1 MLNQM
6 LKERYQIIHSI
17 MQGGFGV
24 TFLAEDTQC
33 PGNPR
38 CVVKKLEPR
47 FDDEPSLKVAKH
59 LFKQEAETL
68 QTLGKHDQIPQ
79 LLAYFEDNQDFYL
92 VQEYI
97 EGHDLSQEIPPGASK
112 LSETEV
118 IKLLTEIVEVLEFV
132 HQNRVIHRDIKP
144 SNIRRRKSDNKIVLI
159 DFGAVKRISSLQV
172 TQQGKTTFTV
182 AVGTPGY
189 MPTEQAAGEPNFS
202 SDIYAVGVI
211 CIQALTGIYFNNK
224 GEMPR
229 GENGEISW
237 QEHTKVSPDFAAIL
251 DKMVRYDHRHRYV
264 NATELMSAIN
274 LQFASANESLKK
286 EEKSSSQKNILIGLI
301 ALFAALGL
309 AGFWYRSNTQ
319 VTPATTKPQIQ
330 LAASP
335 YQDKEIGINFKYPEG
350 WQRQDLKLF
359 TGDWVSFV
367 SKKDSPN
374 DDFQENITISLRDFK
389 GTLDESKN
397 TIIQQI
403 SQNIQN
409 PIVESANLANKAAY
423 QIVYT
428 TKSGNNILK
437 NLKIWTLKNNKAY
450 IITYSAKIED
460 YDRFLSIAEATINS
474 FEFQ

>member
-6 LKERYQIIHSI
+6 LKGRYQII
-17 MQGGFGV
+17 QQLAQTLFGV
-24 TFLAEDTQC
+24 TFLAEDTQR

-38 CVVKKLEPR
+38 CVVKKLEPH
-47 FDDEPSLKVAKH
+47 FDDEPRLEVAKR
-59 LFKQEAETL
+59 LFNQEAETL
-68 QTLGKHDQIPQ
+68 QKLGTHNQIPQ
-79 LLAYFEDNQDFYL
+79 LLAYFDDNQDFYL

-97 EGHDLSQEIPPGASK
+97 EGHDLSQEIPPTASK
-112 LSETEV
+112 LSEPEV
-118 IKLLTEIVEVLEFV
+118 IKLLTEIIEVLEFV
-132 HQNRVIHRDIKP
+132 HQNDVIHRDIKP

-159 DFGAVKRISSLQV
+159 DFGAVKRIPNLQL
-172 TQQGKTTFTV
+172 TQQGETKFTV

-189 MPTEQAAGEPNFS
+189 MPAEQSAGTPNFS

-229 GENGEISW
+229 GDNGELSW
-237 QEHTKVSPDFAAIL
+237 REHTKVSPEFTEIL
-251 DKMVRYDHRHRYV
+251 EKMVRYDHRHRYL
-264 NATELMSAIN
+264 NAIELMSAIT
-274 LQFASANESLKK
+274 SLKK
-286 EEKSSSQKNILIGLI
+286 PQKSPSQKKILIGLI
-301 ALFAALGL
+301 ALVTAIGL
-309 AGFWYRSNTQ
+309 AGFLYKFNTS
-319 VTPATTKPQIQ
+319 ATTNPQAQ

-335 YQDKEIGINFKYPEG
+335 YQDTEIGINFKYPEG

-367 SKKDSPN
+367 SKKESPN
-374 DDFQENITISLRDFK
+374 DDFQENITISLRDFN
-389 GTLDESKN
+389 GTLADSKN

-403 SQNIQN
+403 SQNLQN
-409 PIVESANLANKAAY
+409 PVVESANLANKAAY

-428 TKSGNNILK
+428 TKNGNSTLK

-450 IITYSAKIED
+450 IITYTAKIED
-460 YDRFLSIAEATINS
+460 YNRFLKIAEAAINS

>member
-1 MLNQM
+1 MLNQI

-17 MQGGFGV
+17 IQGGFGV

-38 CVVKKLEPR
+38 CVVKKLQPR
-47 FDDEPSLKVAKH
+47 FDDEAQLKAAKR

-68 QTLGKHDQIPQ
+68 QNLGKHDQIPQ

-97 EGHDLSQEIPPGASK
+97 EGHDLSQEIPPSTTQ
-112 LSETEV
+112 LSEPEV
-118 IKLLTEIVEVLEFV
+118 IKLLTEIVKVLAFV
-132 HQNRVIHRDIKP
+132 HENNVIHRDIKP

-159 DFGAVKRISSLQV
+159 DFGAVKRISNLQV
-172 TQQGKTTFTV
+172 TQQGETTFTV

-189 MPTEQAAGEPNFS
+189 MPTEQAAGEPTLS

-237 QEHTKVSPDFAAIL
+237 REHVKVSPDFATIL
-251 DKMVRYDHRHRYV
+251 DKMVRYDYRHRYV
-264 NATELMSAIN
+264 NATELMSAIE
-274 LQFASANESLKK
+274 LLKAGDTPPSHGK
-286 EEKSSSQKNILIGLI
+286 IQKKILIGLTG
-301 ALFAALGL
+301 LVAALGL

-319 VTPATTKPQIQ
+319 FIPATTKPQIQ
-330 LAASP
+330 LAVSP

-367 SKKDSPN
+367 SKKESPN
-374 DDFQENITISLRDFK
+374 DDSQENITISLRDSNE
-389 GTLDESKN
+389 TLAESKN
-397 TIIQQI
+397 RIIQEI
-403 SQNIQN
+403 SKNIQN
-409 PIVESANLANKAAY
+409 PIEELTTSLANKKAY

-428 TKSGNNILK
+428 TTDGNKTLK
-437 NLKIWTLKNNKAY
+437 HLKIWTLNKSKAY
-450 IITYSAKIED
+450 IITYTAKIED
-460 YDRFLSIAEATINS
+460 YDRFLKIVEAAIDS